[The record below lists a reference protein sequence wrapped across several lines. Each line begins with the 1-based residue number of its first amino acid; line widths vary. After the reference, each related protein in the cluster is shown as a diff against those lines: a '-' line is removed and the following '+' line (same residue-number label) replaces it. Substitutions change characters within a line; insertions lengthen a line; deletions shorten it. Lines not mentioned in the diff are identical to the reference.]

1 MTHLSKYVILKTK
14 ERKGGWQMAV
24 TTYICGICG
33 YVYDGEDFLKEAD
46 DYRCPLCDHGKD
58 AFNERSF
65 DHEVNLASDEYHRV
79 KKEETK

>member
-1 MTHLSKYVILKTK
+1 M
-14 ERKGGWQMAV
+14 EFA
-24 TTYICGICG
+24 GI
-33 YVYDGEDFLKEAD
+33 YDGEDFLKEAD